1 MKSIK
6 VFIILVGIFLSS
18 CMSTTEVDE
27 FPPTQTPPP
36 TKTNFPTPF
45 LPSSTTTAIT
55 ITPTR
60 TPNPSNTPTTNA
72 QATFDI
78 YHTQIALSNTP
89 TPLPPPPTITPEP
102 YIPAYITGT
111 PVLPLKNHTWTS
123 NNILV
128 ELGIKWG
135 DGCCN
140 YEPVPKFILYADGLL
155 IRSHDFIGYETNYK
169 QLSSNNVCKFLNTI
183 EQLGFLN
190 YDPYM
195 YQSPFAGGGGST
207 YIWVDSWKSKYV
219 NHPDLSSLVYRYGY
233 DSLIGC
239 EDCPAPII
247 LPAINNTYL
256 FLDNF
261 PSGIEPYK
269 PDRVIVYMQLSQSTS
284 TDPNAKDWP
293 FGSPDLNFIYEKVQ
307 ESPPDK
313 HYITIVIE
321 GPDAQLWMNAIG
333 GIDLFFQ
340 EDGLTASTTT
350 RYLWLHEFPEEDIH
364 IGPRIVGTSPKT
376 PTKPISCNAS
386 DGVYDLPEIKK

>member
-6 VFIILVGIFLSS
+6 VFIILISIFLSS
-18 CMSTTEVDE
+18 CISTTEVDE

-102 YIPAYITGT
+102 YIPAYMTST
-111 PVLPLKNHTWTS
+111 PVPALKNHTWIP

-128 ELGIKWG
+128 ELGIRGG
-135 DGCCN
+135 DGCCTF
-140 YEPVPKFILYADGLL
+140 EFQPIFILYADGLL
-155 IRSHDFIGYETNYK
+155 IRTNNFIENDTYHR
-169 QLSSNNVCKFLNTI
+169 QLGQKDTCKILNTI
-183 EQLGFLN
+183 DQLGFFE
-190 YDPYM
+190 YDPIIYR
-195 YQSPFAGGGGST
+195 SPFDGGGST
-207 YIWVDSWKSKYV
+207 YIWVDAWKSKYIRHV
-219 NHPDLSSLVYRYGY
+219 DLSHFIYGRGY
-233 DSLIGC
+233 ETLEGC
-239 EDCPAPII
+239 DQCLPAPVI
-247 LPAINNTYL
+247 LPAINNTFL

-261 PSGIEPYK
+261 SSGAELFK

-350 RYLWLHEFPEEDIH
+350 RYLWPHEFPEEDIH